1 MNFVDILAT
10 ATTVVISS
18 GIAAAAVSLVTLR
31 KTREIEEGVRR
42 RSEQRLTEFLSRRE
56 AKEKVLNEVIG
67 PVVMNLHRTAQAF
80 RRYSSASSE
89 TDVEEEGISGKGSFG
104 EASKWAQPDTRY
116 LEVEILKRANENI
129 RDILLAKG
137 YWLDGELLEHSI
149 RLIEHYDA
157 WLEEW
162 DKRRS
167 SGAKEGKIWAG
178 PQGYPFPIQAEAAF
192 IKECKRIR
200 NQLYQDGSE

>member
-10 ATTVVISS
+10 ATTVIISS

-42 RSEQRLTEFLSRRE
+42 SSEQVLTEFLSRRE
-56 AKEKVLNEVIG
+56 AKEKILNDLIG

-80 RRYSSASSE
+80 KRYSCASTE
-89 TDVEEEGISGKGSFG
+89 TSVQDEDMSGKGSFG
-104 EASKWAQPDTRY
+104 QASKWAQPDTRY

-149 RLIEHYDA
+149 ELIEHYDA

-167 SGAKEGKIWAG
+167 NGSKEGKVWAG
-178 PQGYPFPIQAEAAF
+178 PQGYPFPIEAEAAF

-200 NQLYQDGSE
+200 SELYKDST